1 MKKAYLIDPFSSGNY
16 HEVINMSYLYL
27 ISKCYDE
34 VVYVCDKSSYDN
46 CLEKLSAQGLR
57 VDNTKHIHIESKHYI
72 NRKFWGGI
80 NYCRYHFRGSLLD
93 ILYYLKSEKG
103 ADVFYNNNILC
114 GLNFLNFISRY
125 KKNRLFVMCHSEIN
139 ILEKENIGYGEV
151 ITRFLLCRF
160 LKGIISPNMNL
171 IVLGDDIRRNF
182 LNHANPVNTERIKS
196 IDHSYFRVNSN
207 VLPYDFQNN
216 NSRLKIG
223 IPSLINKN
231 RGLDKLIYLL
241 ENKTEES
248 KFDIYAIGRV
258 VCEKPTDIDTLP
270 LVQLNKSSELMPDS
284 MYISYT
290 SAMDAMILFVPH
302 NKFGASGGVL
312 EAIWEQKI
320 ILSLNNGYISYMFEK
335 YGKMGYIFDS
345 VEDMSDFLNNHLN
358 DIEKSK
364 PVFLENLRKAK
375 EALYPANMVD
385 SFKVM
390 ISLN

>member
-46 CLEKLSAQGLR
+46 SLEKLAAQGLH
-57 VDNTKHIHIESKHYI
+57 VDNVKNIHIKSKHYK
-72 NRKFWGGI
+72 NRKYWGSI

-103 ADVFYNNNILC
+103 ADVFYNNNMLC
-114 GLNFLNFISRY
+114 GLNIANIISKI
-125 KKNRLFVMCHSEIN
+125 KKNRLFIMCHSEIN
-139 ILEKENIGYGEV
+139 ILEKENMGYGEM
-151 ITRFLLCRF
+151 ITKFLLRRF
-160 LKGIISPNMNL
+160 LKRRISSYLNV
-171 IVLGDDIRRNF
+171 IVLGDDIRKNV
-182 LNHANPVNTERIKS
+182 LCHANPANAERIKS
-196 IDHSYFRVNSN
+196 MDHSYFRVDSN
-207 VLPYDFQNN
+207 VLPYDFPNN
-216 NSRLKIG
+216 NGNIKIG

-231 RGLDKLIYLL
+231 RGLDKLINLL
-241 ENKTEES
+241 ENKTEKS

-258 VCEKPTDIDTLP
+258 VSEKTAYIATLP
-270 LVQLNKSSELMPDS
+270 LIQLNKSTELMPAS
-284 MYISYT
+284 KYISYT

-312 EAIWEQKI
+312 EAIWQQKI

-335 YGKMGYIFDS
+335 YGKMGYLFDS
-345 VEDMSDFLNNHLN
+345 VDDMSDFLNNHL
-358 DIEKSK
+358 DEFEKSK
-364 PVFLENLRKAK
+364 PIFLENLRKAK

-390 ISLN
+390 IS

>member
-1 MKKAYLIDPFSSGNY
+1 MKKAFLIDPFSSGNY

-46 CLEKLSAQGLR
+46 CMEKLAAQGLH
-57 VDNTKHIHIESKHYI
+57 VDNAKNIHIKSKHYK
-72 NRKFWGGI
+72 NRKYWGSI

-139 ILEKENIGYGEV
+139 IVEKENIGYGEV
-151 ITRFLLCRF
+151 ITRFLLRRF
-160 LKGIISPNMNL
+160 LKGIISPKMSL
-171 IVLGDDIRRNF
+171 IVLGDDIRRNI
-182 LNHANPVNTERIKS
+182 LNHANPVNAERVKS
-196 IDHSYFRVNSN
+196 MDHSYFRVDCDVNPYKFPDSN
-207 VLPYDFQNN
+207 RN
-216 NSRLKIG
+216 LKIG

-241 ENKTEES
+241 ENKTGES
-248 KFDIYAIGRV
+248 RFDIYAIGRV
-258 VCEKPTDIDTLP
+258 VSDKAATIDNLP
-270 LVQLNKSSELMPDS
+270 LIQLNKSSELMPAS
-284 MYISYT
+284 KYSSYT

-390 ISLN
+390 IS